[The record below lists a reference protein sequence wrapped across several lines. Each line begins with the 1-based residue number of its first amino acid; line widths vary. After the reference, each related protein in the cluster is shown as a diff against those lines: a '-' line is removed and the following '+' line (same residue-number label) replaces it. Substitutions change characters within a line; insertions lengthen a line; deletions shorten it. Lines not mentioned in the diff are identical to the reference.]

1 MEVKNCAYV
10 TYNTK
15 NFEHKLFGG
24 MYGLAMM
31 MFIST
36 RTASK
41 KIDKIT
47 HDVSVYSVKNSLI
60 PGDALRYVTIQC
72 NNDDLIPGD
81 TLRYPQ

>member
-24 MYGLAMM
+24 MYVLAMM

-47 HDVSVYSVKNSLI
+47 LSLKNINFVIIILVQMHFCI
-60 PGDALRYVTIQC
+60 NLRS
-72 NNDDLIPGD
+72 
-81 TLRYPQ
+81 

>member
-47 HDVSVYSVKNSLI
+47 LSLKKHQLCYNHLS
-60 PGDALRYVTIQC
+60 ANAFLHQFKKL
-72 NNDDLIPGD
+72 DLWH
-81 TLRYPQ
+81 TS